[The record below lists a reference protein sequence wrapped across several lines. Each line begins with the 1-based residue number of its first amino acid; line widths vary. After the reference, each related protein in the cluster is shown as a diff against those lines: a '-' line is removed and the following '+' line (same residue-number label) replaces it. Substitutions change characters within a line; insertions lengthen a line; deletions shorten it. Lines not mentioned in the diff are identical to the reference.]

1 VRNYGVTD
9 GHAGGFLLL
18 EHSQEKRLE
27 HQSHRQERN
36 FIDRERLSG
45 EMNSEVQNQMP
56 PSECWSEDINTY
68 IHIYTYIC
76 LSIHTHTHTHTHIL
90 LILFY

>member
-1 VRNYGVTD
+1 MD
-9 GHAGGFLLL
+9 ML
-18 EHSQEKRLE
+18 EGSCSWNTLKNKRLE